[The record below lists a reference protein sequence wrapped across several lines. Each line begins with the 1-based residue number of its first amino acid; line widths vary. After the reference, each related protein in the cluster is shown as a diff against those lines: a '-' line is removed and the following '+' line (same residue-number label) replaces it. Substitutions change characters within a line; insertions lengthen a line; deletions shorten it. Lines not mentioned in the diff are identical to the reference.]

1 MGLMVCRDTSGA
13 SANWACVQSR
23 SARSGVTGSYLTNGR
38 LPLAGLVFLA
48 QLLHLAC
55 ASADTARR
63 NGSSDSRPGWPAG
76 TPPRATAGS
85 GVDAT
90 AAACE
95 VRQDLASPTPPGEPV
110 VGRRTR
116 QPPAGLHP
124 NPRPAAM

>member
-1 MGLMVCRDTSGA
+1 MAFMVCRGPSGA
-13 SANWACVQSR
+13 SSNWACVQSR
-23 SARSGVTGSYLTNGR
+23 SARSGVTGSYLTKGR

-55 ASADTARR
+55 GASADTARR

-95 VRQDLASPTPPGEPV
+95 VRQDPASPTPPGEQI
-110 VGRRTR
+110 GR
-116 QPPAGLHP
+116 AHV
-124 NPRPAAM
+124 